1 MRGKGKVFL
10 LDDDELIV
18 TMLSR
23 ALKGEGYEVRSETRA
38 HDAVRKIIT
47 WSPDV
52 VMLDVSLPER
62 SGIDILQELKEKDR
76 GIEVV
81 MLTADDTAETAIRAM
96 KLGAADY
103 QTKPFNID
111 EVKIV
116 LRNIIEKERLKQE
129 VDYLRKVSSEYL
141 DKDIIGESKVIGELK
156 SKAEK
161 IAQAR
166 VSTIL
171 ITGESGT
178 GKELLAR
185 YIHRITGYVHGLM
198 EGEETPGYA
207 PFIGINCTALP
218 ETLLESELFG
228 YEKGAF
234 TDAKTDKKGVFELA
248 GSGTILLDEIGDM
261 KPNLQTKLLRVLEE
275 RTIRRIGGKEDLPVE
290 ATVIA
295 TTNRDL
301 TEAVE
306 SGEFRMDLFYRLN
319 TFSLNIPPLR
329 ERKEDILQLA
339 EYFLSAFA
347 SRYNK
352 RMLKGFSPEAKE
364 LLLAYGW
371 PGNVREMKNVI
382 ERIVVLESAEMILP
396 EHLPKEVLDQK
407 HGALPGRKD
416 RFVLPDTGL
425 SLEDLEKDLIV
436 QALERANNN
445 KTVAAKLLNISYD
458 SLRYQIK
465 KFGLQ

>member
-1 MRGKGKVFL
+1 
-10 LDDDELIV
+10 
-18 TMLSR
+18 MLTR
-23 ALKGEGYEVRSETRA
+23 ALKGEGYDVRGETSVQ
-38 HDAVRKIIT
+38 DAVKKIIS

-52 VMLDVSLPER
+52 VMLDISLPER
-62 SGIDILQELKEKDR
+62 SGIDILQELKDKDS

-103 QTKPFNID
+103 QTKPFNIE

-116 LRNIIEKERLKQE
+116 IRNILEKERLKKE

-141 DKDIIGESKVIGELK
+141 TKKDIIGESNLIKELK

-161 IAQAR
+161 MAQAR
-166 VSTIL
+166 VTTIL

-185 YIHRITGYVHGLM
+185 HIHHLSGYIHSLT
-198 EGEETPGYA
+198 EGEDAQSYA

-248 GSGTILLDEIGDM
+248 GGGTILLDEIGDM

-275 RTIRRIGGKEDLPVE
+275 RTIRRIGGKEDLPVD

-301 TEAVE
+301 AEAVE
-306 SGEFRMDLFYRLN
+306 RGEFRMDLYYRLN
-319 TFSLNIPPLR
+319 TFSLHIPPLR
-329 ERKEDILQLA
+329 DRKEDIRQLA
-339 EYFLSAFA
+339 DYFLTSFA
-347 SRYNK
+347 LRYNK
-352 RMLKGFSPEAKE
+352 KMMKGFSPEARE
-364 LLLAYGW
+364 LLLSYDW

-382 ERIVVLESAEMILP
+382 ERIVVLESAEEILP
-396 EHLPKEVLDQK
+396 EHLPKEIIDQK
-407 HGALPGRKD
+407 KVALQGTKEK
-416 RFVLPDTGL
+416 FVLPEDGL
-425 SLEDLEKDLIV
+425 SLDDLERDLIM